1 VTTVNYGDFEWDE
14 TKAAENERKHKVT
27 FAEATTVFSDPN
39 AIDAPDL
46 VEPQRFVII
55 GMCQFARVL
64 FVVFA
69 EKDVARIRII
79 SARKA
84 SPSQRR
90 KYYEESP

>member
-1 VTTVNYGDFEWDE
+1 MATSSGTRRRLR
-14 TKAAENERKHKVT
+14 KNERKHKVT
-27 FAEATTVFSDPN
+27 FSEATTVFSDPR

-46 VEPQRFVII
+46 VEPRRFVII
-55 GMCQFARVL
+55 GMSRLSRVL

-69 EKDVARIRII
+69 EKDGSRIRII

-90 KYYEESP
+90 KYYEESA

>member
-1 VTTVNYGDFEWDE
+1 MTTVNYGDFEWDE

-27 FAEATTVFSDPN
+27 FVEATTVFSDPN

-46 VEPQRFVII
+46 VKPRRFVTI
-55 GMCQFARVL
+55 GMSQLSRVL

-69 EKDVARIRII
+69 EKDAARIRII

-90 KYYEESP
+90 KYYEEGP